1 MTAPHRMDRM
11 TDDDLGFDTLSHDDI
26 RRWRDALADVDGA
39 VAALRGARSDGDAA
53 AAKRDLLMAASR
65 ARDAESSAAHLM
77 RRYGYADGVDVPDV
91 GRFRVRWLDD
101 GMEVLEAVE

>member
-1 MTAPHRMDRM
+1 M

-39 VAALRGARSDGDAA
+39 VAALRASRSDGDAD

-65 ARDAESSAAHLM
+65 ARDAESSAIDM
-77 RRYGYADGVDVPDV
+77 MKTYGYASGVDVPDV
-91 GRFRVRWLDD
+91 GKFRVRWLDD
-101 GMEVLEAVE
+101 GMKVLEAVE